1 MSIKDNVSGQEQV
14 SLDKN
19 SALLSLLTLWWNPPH
34 ALMGDFRE
42 ILVLFSPSLSWQP
55 HWPHRELPVPLWD
68 PASHL
73 RCPNSHFCCPHGL
86 CGSFT
91 VAPSLHSTSLFQI
104 PSHARQFVLPHSCE
118 ALDTEKQNVNAV
130 YELAIKDDAVLGF
143 HTDTAGNTAHCF
155 YKNKTV
161 NSSETTFFA
170 QTFHAFKCM
179 KYRNTKHSK
188 TSTVSSFQKPEAW
201 FVSRHQIKKNFH
213 KMLLIENITNM
224 MKGCVHTELIELGE
238 SFE

>member
-1 MSIKDNVSGQEQV
+1 MPQ
-14 SLDKN
+14 
-19 SALLSLLTLWWNPPH
+19 LSLLLPTWVVW
-34 ALMGDFRE
+34 
-42 ILVLFSPSLSWQP
+42 LFHCCSLSAQ
-55 HWPHRELPVPLWD
+55 HIII
-68 PASHL
+68 
-73 RCPNSHFCCPHGL
+73 PN
-86 CGSFT
+86 
-91 VAPSLHSTSLFQI
+91 PSVS
-104 PSHARQFVLPHSCE
+104 SHARQFVLPHSCE